1 MDDWVS
7 VVHELAGDPLV
18 QLATKVGVR
27 AVVRRVRRG
36 GPGAAAH
43 SEAGPALASTKG
55 TENPVT
61 MVTEDSTTGGQL
73 AESLLQGVG
82 NEGMRAATRLLG
94 AHRGGY
100 WLHRLLEQEAQ
111 LSATARK
118 PVIDRSGRHPSV
130 DWDVIG
136 LLLLDSPH
144 VFKSSSSELAVLKV
158 AASLVSRC
166 GVQLGTVVQVVDD
179 RELRLILRA
188 IGEAAYGEGG

>member
-1 MDDWVS
+1 MDWVS
-7 VVHELAGDPLV
+7 AAHELAGDPLV
-18 QLATKVGVR
+18 QWLTKEGVR
-27 AVVRRVRRG
+27 VMVRRVRRG
-36 GPGAAAH
+36 GPGVAAH
-43 SEAGPALASTKG
+43 SEAGLALASTEG

-61 MVTEDSTTGGQL
+61 VSEDSTTGGQL

-94 AHRGGY
+94 AHRNGY

-130 DWDVIG
+130 DWDAIG

-144 VFKSSSSELAVLKV
+144 VLKSSSSELAVLKV

-166 GVQLGTVVQVVDD
+166 GVQLGTVVQAVDD